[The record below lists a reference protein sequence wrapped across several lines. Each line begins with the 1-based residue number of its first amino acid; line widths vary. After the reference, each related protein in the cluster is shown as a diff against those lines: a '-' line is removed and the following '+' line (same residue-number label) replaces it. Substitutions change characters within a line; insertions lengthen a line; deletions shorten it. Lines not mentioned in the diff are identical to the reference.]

1 MPLASP
7 TLERDAL
14 PGAVEGYEYD
24 VETRELIKRYGETVA
39 LNGLNLRIR
48 RGEVYGFV
56 GQNGAGKTTAMRMLV
71 GLMRPTSGS
80 ASVLGRPAGSKE
92 ALASTGAMIEEPAF
106 YPYLSGRDNLR
117 VFARLASVPEERVDP
132 VLGAVELTSRAKD
145 AFSGYSMGMKQRLG
159 VAAALLKEPQLLILD
174 EPTNG
179 LDPQGIADMRVLL
192 RGLAEQ
198 GRTVMLSSHLM
209 AEVEQICDRIGILR
223 GGRLVAEGTLD
234 ELRGEQEIRVR
245 VDSLDRALEVL
256 QPLPFVE
263 SIRVA
268 DGCLYL
274 RSDVEHASEVNRYL
288 LYFGIAVSEL
298 GPATQSLEDVFLEI
312 IHGEGETK

>member
-1 MPLASP
+1 MPQASL
-7 TLERDAL
+7 TLEHEARSDVA
-14 PGAVEGYEYD
+14 AAHQYD
-24 VETRELIKRYGETVA
+24 VETRELTKRYGEIVA
-39 LNGLNLRIR
+39 LNGLNLRVR

-56 GQNGAGKTTAMRMLV
+56 GANGAGKTTAMRTLV

-80 ASVLGRPAGSKE
+80 ARVLGLPAGSKE

-117 VFARLASVPEERVDP
+117 VLARIASVPEQRIAMVLDAVKLTER
-132 VLGAVELTSRAKD
+132 SNH

-179 LDPQGIADMRVLL
+179 LDPEGIADMRVLL
-192 RGLAEQ
+192 RGLAEL

-209 AEVEQICDRIGILR
+209 AEVEQICDRIGIVR

-234 ELRGEQEIRVR
+234 ELRGPQEIRVR
-245 VDSLDRALEVL
+245 VDLPERARQVLE
-256 QPLPFVE
+256 PLPFVE
-263 SIRVA
+263 SIRV
-268 DGCLYL
+268 DHRDLYL
-274 RSDVEHASEVNRYL
+274 RSDADHAATVNRHL
-288 LYFGIAVSEL
+288 VDFGIAVSEL
-298 GPATQSLEDVFLEI
+298 APATQSLEQVFLGI
-312 IHGEGETK
+312 IHGEGEQK